1 MNSYLKVVLR
11 FISSFFI
18 SSQLFS
24 IIGSMVEPTQ
34 AEEGEVASNFSVKFN
49 FDVICRLSS
58 SSFGTPI
65 SSWSISWLV
74 ACLFLLPSLMVAY
87 LPFLLS
93 YPASSSS
100 FLMVVAY
107 SLPIKGMNDIRFRSF
122 RQQKFKK
129 EGKDETSLS
138 QKKFAVN

>member
-1 MNSYLKVVLR
+1 
-11 FISSFFI
+11 
-18 SSQLFS
+18 
-24 IIGSMVEPTQ
+24 
-34 AEEGEVASNFSVKFN
+34 
-49 FDVICRLSS
+49 
-58 SSFGTPI
+58 
-65 SSWSISWLV
+65 
-74 ACLFLLPSLMVAY
+74 MVAY

-138 QKKFAVN
+138 QKKFPVN